1 MKHSDFKFWFLDDS
15 IDGIVSDRSIAS
27 KSYKNHGR
35 GQDRTPEKK
44 YSAGAYNG
52 YGFQHS

>member
-15 IDGIVSDRSIAS
+15 IDGIVSDGSRTS
-27 KSYKNHGR
+27 KSYKNHGG

-44 YSAGAYNG
+44 YSAGAYQG
-52 YGFQHS
+52 YGFQNS